1 MVINVWRMMIKKK
14 KTVKAIVT
22 ITLTIRPRRD
32 FNVNRMDDDIG
43 LNT

>member
-22 ITLTIRPRRD
+22 VRPRGD
-32 FNVNRMDDDIG
+32 FSVNRMDGDIG

>member
-1 MVINVWRMMIKKK
+1 MVISVWIMMIKKKK

-22 ITLTIRPRRD
+22 IRPRGD
-32 FNVNRMDDDIG
+32 FNVNRMDDDTG

>member
-1 MVINVWRMMIKKK
+1 MVINVWRMMTLK

-22 ITLTIRPRRD
+22 IRPRGD
-32 FNVNRMDDDIG
+32 LNVNRIDDDTG

>member
-1 MVINVWRMMIKKK
+1 MVISVWRMMIKKKK

-22 ITLTIRPRRD
+22 IRPRGD
-32 FNVNRMDDDIG
+32 FNVNRIDDDTG